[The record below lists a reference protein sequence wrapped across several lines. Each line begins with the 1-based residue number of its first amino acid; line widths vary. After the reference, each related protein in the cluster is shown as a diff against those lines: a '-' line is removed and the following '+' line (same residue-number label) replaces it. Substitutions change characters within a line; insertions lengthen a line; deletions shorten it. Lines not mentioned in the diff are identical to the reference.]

1 MSSQILDVKVIE
13 KYSGVALDLSG
24 VKIDGDLT
32 VYLGEFDLDLKARIT
47 QWKQNAKTGVWAYI
61 PPDKSD
67 FLPILVKN
75 GFKYYHASEDR
86 VIMGLWLV
94 DGKPSKL
101 PKGPRVSTK
110 VLVFVKNDL
119 NQVLMVKE
127 KYLTFGWKLPGGG
140 VDIGEDLGAAAVREV
155 KEETGIL
162 TEYQSIISISEIHN
176 ATFGFDQLV
185 VTVRAKL
192 QSSNE
197 ITVDKEELMDA
208 KWISI
213 DELLKMDDLLIYD
226 KELLTTAKRNDEITN
241 GNPEL
246 REMTTRSV
254 ISWLGTPH
262 SFLSTN
268 GETNS

>member
-208 KWISI
+208 KWISVTDI
-213 DELLKMDDLLIYD
+213 
-226 KELLTTAKRNDEITN
+226 
-241 GNPEL
+241 
-246 REMTTRSV
+246 
-254 ISWLGTPH
+254 ISMNMIH
-262 SFLSTN
+262 
-268 GETNS
+268 E